1 MGPSDGPRAGL
12 TSKQAQHKQ
21 GDGLP
26 VPKGRRTAKSSSL
39 EQRLSRLQPTRPP
52 ALITHRADFPSEE
65 EAARR
70 AAEPLGTKTFPS
82 PPAEARGSPIEMVS
96 KSNPTLLHFLRRSSY
111 FTFLR
116 ALVPKGEVLWRRGKL
131 CHHFLLWTMISVS
144 CHIREPHVAPAT
156 PCQRA
161 ARLLTCKDLWFG
173 PGSSRKPNKGF

>member
-52 ALITHRADFPSEE
+52 ALITHQADFPSEE

-96 KSNPTLLHFLRRSSY
+96 KSNPHFCIFY
-111 FTFLR
+111 
-116 ALVPKGEVLWRRGKL
+116 GD
-131 CHHFLLWTMISVS
+131 
-144 CHIREPHVAPAT
+144 
-156 PCQRA
+156 
-161 ARLLTCKDLWFG
+161 LLTSPSCVRWCQKEKCCG
-173 PGSSRKPNKGF
+173 AGGSCATISYSGQ